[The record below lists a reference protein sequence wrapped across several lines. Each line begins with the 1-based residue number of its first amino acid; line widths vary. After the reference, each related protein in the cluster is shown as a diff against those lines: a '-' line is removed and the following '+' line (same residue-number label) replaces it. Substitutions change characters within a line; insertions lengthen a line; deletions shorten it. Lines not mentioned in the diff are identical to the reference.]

1 MLAETLDP
9 WTNSSANKGGF
20 YDTGRISGACVRV
33 CTCAR
38 AHRGRGTEVEWM
50 EAGSWSSGPALLAST
65 RRGADFITHASLS
78 PLHGLFSFLFR
89 ARRPRRRL
97 FTASFV
103 RTRRA
108 PTTETPSFL
117 NTPQLDLM
125 CAGQSAADLSPL
137 IPLML
142 VLIVRLLLIGCRLL
156 FKTDDFLKIISLFSK
171 RATLS
176 PHVQLKVFASTLPE
190 AEGRV
195 FSTQWGFSTLSLRGG
210 KKRRKRCRLPSSWP
224 AAGLTAEAS
233 SVLQL
238 VNAPGTAGYTVRGQR
253 WRAGNSAFRQTRLP
267 VRHPAWF
274 ATWFYWR
281 IQNNQPSCTWT
292 CKLQET
298 KCSWKKFRLHEFSS
312 W

>member
-117 NTPQLDLM
+117 NMPQLDLM

-210 KKRRKRCRLPSSWP
+210 EKKKKAVPPALLLTRCWPHRRGLKCS
-224 AAGLTAEAS
+224 AARQCTRHGWIYCQRSEVTGRKLGFSADSVTCETS
-233 SVLQL
+233 SVICNL
-238 VNAPGTAGYTVRGQR
+238 VLLTDT
-253 WRAGNSAFRQTRLP
+253 
-267 VRHPAWF
+267 
-274 ATWFYWR
+274 
-281 IQNNQPSCTWT
+281 
-292 CKLQET
+292 E
-298 KCSWKKFRLHEFSS
+298 
-312 W
+312 